1 VDLDTVADELY
12 AQPREEFIATRDARA
27 KQARA
32 AGRRDLAAAIGKLRK
47 PTSAAWMVNLLA
59 REQPDEVRGL
69 VELGE
74 ALRAAHGTLDGAAL
88 QQLSRRRHQVVHA
101 LVRQARSLA
110 RKAGY
115 PASEAVAREVEA
127 TIVAALTDPAAAR
140 ELAAGRLA
148 TSLSITDLGEP
159 DWFGDTTA
167 AQPAHRRRSPDPAP
181 GTRSEQDERR
191 DAARRELKA
200 AREESAKADAAREAS
215 RCALAE
221 AEDRAREA
229 AEAVRLVEEQLE
241 AAERM
246 RDRWERESDDARRT
260 LHDAEERAQKAE
272 QRVDDL
278 ERAVRLM

>member
-1 VDLDTVADELY
+1 MADELY
-12 AQPREEFIATRDARA
+12 ALPREEFIITRDARA

-32 AGRRDLAAAIGKLRK
+32 AGRRDLAAAIGRLRK

-69 VELGE
+69 VDLGE
-74 ALRAAHGTLDGAAL
+74 ALRAAHGRLDGAVL

-101 LVRQARSLA
+101 LVQQARSLA

-115 PASEAVAREVEA
+115 PAGEAVARDVEA
-127 TIVAALTDPAAAR
+127 TVIAALTDPDAAR

-148 TSLSITDLGEP
+148 TSLSITDVGGP
-159 DWFGDTTA
+159 DWFGGTTPR
-167 AQPAHRRRSPDPAP
+167 QPARRPRSPDPAP

-191 DAARRELKA
+191 DAARREMKA

-215 RCALAE
+215 RCVLAE

-229 AEAVRLVEEQLE
+229 AEAVRLVQEQLE

-246 RDRWERESDDARRT
+246 RERWERESGDARRS
-260 LHDAEERAQKAE
+260 LDSAEERARKAE
-272 QRVDDL
+272 QRVDEL
-278 ERAVRLM
+278 ERAFRRM

>member
-1 VDLDTVADELY
+1 VADELY
-12 AQPREEFIATRDARA
+12 ARPREEFIATRDARA

-47 PTSAAWMVNLLA
+47 PTSAAWIVNLLA

-69 VELGE
+69 VKLGE

-101 LVRQARSLA
+101 LVQQARSLA

-167 AQPAHRRRSPDPAP
+167 AQPAHRPRSPDPAP

-260 LHDAEERAQKAE
+260 LHDAEERARKAE